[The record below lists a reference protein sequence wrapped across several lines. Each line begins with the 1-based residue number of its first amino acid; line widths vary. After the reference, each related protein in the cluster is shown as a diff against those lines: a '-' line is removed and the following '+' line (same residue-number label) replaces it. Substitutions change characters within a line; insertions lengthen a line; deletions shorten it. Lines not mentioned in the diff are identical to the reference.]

1 MIIFIDKQNC
11 INLHKQLI
19 DQYDKYKSYML
30 MQTIVGNVNHIHF
43 NFDESEIIVQDED
56 LKRFTLWGNV
66 EGVGN
71 TTFSYKNSSIDNEN
85 KFTGIHP
92 PLSSS
97 DRFDTNFPFN
107 DLYQEYL
114 SSAFM
119 LDVKDDN
126 IKKYKRKVMIC
137 GRGEEMELMK
147 SIYKLATSGN
157 FNLIEKP
164 DTRLNNNTKRRII
177 TDKGLIILIANNYQK
192 LFPEDIPFT
201 YIIVDDPYFMSE
213 TKNNDNLFIKSFFY
227 AINSIVSNWKEK
239 KLVDSDHKVQILICH
254 HKAKEDDDTE
264 KNKIEQTKKD
274 ITDLLTSNEE
284 YMNNITAKN
293 SDNDGHDR
301 WIYTNYY
308 ALASGRGFV
317 SAGGTTYMRFPR
329 MGSNADVINNLIGNR
344 TPDTTDQENEVNTD
358 DVNEFYDI
366 INAFL
371 NSEHCKEIRRI
382 IDGISM
388 GTSFSKNVKR
398 YFEREN
404 PKYKQPIQENDVR
417 WDLAD
422 YVLKHQEYFN
432 QFRENLNSR
441 AKVFEYLKGNK
452 DNKDKEKII
461 DDQTY
466 NTIINQLLIPTQSCL
481 AVFAFRIIP
490 FLEDIR
496 EKLGNAKTEK
506 TK

>member
-11 INLHKQLI
+11 INLHNQLI

-43 NFDESEIIVQDED
+43 NFDKSEIIVQDED

-71 TTFSYKNSSIDNEN
+71 TTFSYKNSSIED

-97 DRFDTNFPFN
+97 NRFDTNFPFN

-119 LDVKDDN
+119 LDVKDD
-126 IKKYKRKVMIC
+126 IKEYKRKVMIC
-137 GRGEEMELMK
+137 GIGEEMELMK

-164 DTRLNNNTKRRII
+164 LSYKDI
-177 TDKGLIILIANNYQK
+177 TQSHKK

-201 YIIVDDPYFMSE
+201 YIIVDDPYFSN
-213 TKNNDNLFIKSFFY
+213 TQNYNNRFIESFY
-227 AINSIVSNWKEK
+227 SSINSIVQRWKTDG
-239 KLVDSDHKVQILICH
+239 LVDQEHKVQILIYH
-254 HKAKEDDDTE
+254 DSTKNAAKII
-264 KNKIEQTKKD
+264 KYNA
-274 ITDLLTSNEE
+274 
-284 YMNNITAKN
+284 NNITVIIK
-293 SDNDGHDR
+293 SRTGHDR

-308 ALASGRGFV
+308 ALASGYGFV
-317 SAGGTTYMRFPR
+317 AAGETTYMRFPR
-329 MGSNADVINNLIGNR
+329 MGSNAAVINKLLQKL
-344 TPDTTDQENEVNTD
+344 TPNAIDKVNVFNKFYQIID
-358 DVNEFYDI
+358 D
-366 INAFL
+366 FL
-371 NSEHCKEIRRI
+371 NSDQCKHLKDINIKIGKTFNREV
-382 IDGISM
+382 GL
-388 GTSFSKNVKR
+388 
-398 YFEREN
+398 YFNRTDTDHKE
-404 PKYKQPIQENDVR
+404 YKPTVAKCR
-417 WDLAD
+417 LAY
-422 YVLKHQEYFN
+422 YVLGKKDYFN
-432 QFRENLNSR
+432 QFRENLKSR
-441 AKVFEYLKGNK
+441 AKVFEYLKGK
-452 DNKDKEKII
+452 GKI

-466 NTIINQLLIPTQSCL
+466 HKIDQYLTKSCL

-496 EKLGNAKTEK
+496 EKLQEKLGNAKTEK

>member
-1 MIIFIDKQNC
+1 MIIFIDKENC
-11 INLHKQLI
+11 IKLHKQLI
-19 DQYDKYKSYML
+19 DPNDKYPSYML

-43 NFDESEIIVQDED
+43 NFDDSEKIDEAQDED
-56 LKRFTLWGNV
+56 LRRFTLWGNV

-71 TTFSYKNSSIDNEN
+71 IKFSYKNSRIDNEN

-97 DRFDTNFPFN
+97 NRFDKNFHFN

-119 LDVKDDN
+119 LNVNDDN
-126 IKKYKRKVMIC
+126 IKEYKRKVMIC
-137 GRGEEMELMK
+137 GIGQEMELME

-164 DTRLNNNTKRRII
+164 VTRLNNTTNRRI
-177 TDKGLIILIANNYQK
+177 TDENLIILIAENYKK
-192 LFPEDIPFT
+192 LFPDDIPFT

-227 AINSIVSNWKEK
+227 AINSIVKKWKKE

-254 HKAKEDDDTE
+254 HKAKEGDDTE

-344 TPDTTDQENEVNTD
+344 TPDTTDKENEVNTV
-358 DVNEFYDI
+358 DVNEFYKI
-366 INAFL
+366 ISDFL
-371 NSEHCKEIRRI
+371 KTEHCKKIRGI
-382 IDGISM
+382 LDGISM
-388 GTSFSKNVKR
+388 GPSFSKNVKR
-398 YFEREN
+398 YFERVS

-422 YVLKHQEYFN
+422 YVREHEKYFN
-432 QFRENLNSR
+432 QFRENLNSH
-441 AKVFEYLKGNK
+441 AKVFEYLHGKGTIN
-452 DNKDKEKII
+452 
-461 DDQTY
+461 DQAY
-466 NTIINQLLIPTQSCL
+466 NTIIKQLLIPTQSCL

-496 EKLGNAKTEK
+496 EKLGKKLEIAKTEK
-506 TK
+506 TR

>member
-1 MIIFIDKQNC
+1 MIIFIDRQNC
-11 INLHKQLI
+11 INLHKKLI

-30 MQTIVGNVNHIHF
+30 MQTIVDNVNHIHF
-43 NFDESEIIVQDED
+43 NFDDSEKKTILSEISDKRED
-56 LKRFTLWGNV
+56 LGRFALWGNV

-71 TTFSYKNSSIDNEN
+71 TTISYKNSRIDNTN

-92 PLSSS
+92 PLSLP
-97 DRFDTNFPFN
+97 DRFDTNFPFIN
-107 DLYQEYL
+107 KHKEYL

-119 LDVKDDN
+119 LDVDVDVKDDK

-137 GRGEEMELMK
+137 GRGEEMELMN

-157 FNLIEKP
+157 FNLIGKP
-164 DTRLNNNTKRRII
+164 LSFS
-177 TDKGLIILIANNYQK
+177 DKEINQSHQK

-201 YIIVDDPYFMSE
+201 YIIVDDPYFFNAQNYN
-213 TKNNDNLFIKSFFY
+213 TKFIQSFY
-227 AINSIVSNWKEK
+227 DSINSIVSTWKK
-239 KLVDSDHKVQILICH
+239 NNLVDSDHKVQIFIYYDD
-254 HKAKEDDDTE
+254 AKNRPKKIT
-264 KNKIEQTKKD
+264 KN
-274 ITDLLTSNEE
+274 
-284 YMNNITAKN
+284 YNNIDVIIK
-293 SDNDGHDR
+293 SKEGHDR

-308 ALASGRGFV
+308 ALASGYGFV

-344 TPDTTDQENEVNTD
+344 TPDTTDKENEVNTD

-461 DDQTY
+461 DEQTY
-466 NTIINQLLIPTQSCL
+466 NTINQLLISTQSCL
-481 AVFAFRIIP
+481 AVFAYRITLILP
-490 FLEDIR
+490 VIQEKLK
-496 EKLGNAKTEK
+496 EKLGNARIR
-506 TK
+506 